1 MEFRLPW
8 GEVAVSKRTISI
20 ATVAAEAGVGVGTVS
35 RVLNGGD
42 QVSETTRHR
51 VLSTMEKLDYR
62 PLRSASSL
70 SKGRTDAVG
79 ILVSVITRPSVM
91 ARLVGVIDTLSD
103 AGLDA
108 VVFNVEN
115 RAQLDRHLSSI
126 IDQRRVDGIIA
137 ISLSIPKERLAR
149 MRKLAIPL
157 VLVDKSLPKLPCVFI
172 DDVAGGK
179 MATEHLLSLGHRRI
193 GFIGDNAK
201 TDLGMSASEDRY
213 LGYLTALEG
222 AGIGPDFDLVARGPH
237 SSEAAAALASA
248 LLDLGTHRPTAIF
261 ASSDTL
267 AVGVIRAAQQHRLK
281 VPDDLA
287 VIGFDNLEVAS
298 TLDLSTVNQPLLES
312 GTKGASKMV
321 SLLNG
326 EIVNPHREELVL
338 DVVPRG
344 SSLGIQRNSP
354 TKLFGVVG
362 GPQGLQI
369 LQEGE
374 ELVS

>member
-1 MEFRLPW
+1 MPYRISW
-8 GEVAVSKRTISI
+8 GEIAVRKPTISI

-35 RVLNGGD
+35 RVLNGSD
-42 QVSETTRHR
+42 QVSEATLKR
-51 VLSTMEKLDYR
+51 VLGTIERLDYR

-91 ARLVGVIDTLSD
+91 ARLVGVIDVLSD

-108 VVFNVEN
+108 VVFNVDN

-126 IDQRRVDGIIA
+126 IDQRRVDGIIS
-137 ISLSIPKERLAR
+137 ISLRIPKERIAR
-149 MRKLAIPL
+149 IRKLAIPL
-157 VLVDKSLPKLPCVFI
+157 VLVDNSLPNLPCVYI

-179 MATEHLLSLGHRRI
+179 LATEHLLSLGHRRI
-193 GFIGDNAK
+193 GFIGDNARS
-201 TDLGMSASEDRY
+201 DLGMSASENRY
-213 LGYLTALEG
+213 AGYLMALEA

-237 SSEAAAALASA
+237 SSEAAAVLASA
-248 LLDLGTHRPTAIF
+248 LFELGKRRPTAIF

-267 AVGVIRAAQQHRLK
+267 AVGVIKAAQQHRLK
-281 VPDDLA
+281 IPDDLA
-287 VIGFDNLEVAS
+287 VIGFDNLEVS
-298 TLDLSTVNQPLLES
+298 SILDISTVNQPLLES

-326 EIVNPHREELVL
+326 EIAKPHREELVL

-354 TKLFGVVG
+354 TKLYGVVE
-362 GPQGLQI
+362 GPKGLQI
-369 LQEGE
+369 LQGGE